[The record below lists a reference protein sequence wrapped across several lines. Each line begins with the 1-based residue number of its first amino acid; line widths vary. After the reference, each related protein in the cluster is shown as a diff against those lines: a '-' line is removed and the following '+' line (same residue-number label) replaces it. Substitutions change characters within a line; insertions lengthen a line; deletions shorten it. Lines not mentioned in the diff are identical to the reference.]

1 MKYGKW
7 PLVSFEKLCPESIQA
22 AHTRNIPA
30 ESPDIIKK
38 YGEINV
44 LDYGYV
50 NMEVTWGQTDQLS
63 LVRRESRPLSIPDGE
78 ESKFTDNTWVSSY
91 FISEFSATFG
101 VIVDVLST
109 EQTYSTIVKDP
120 VRRAAV
126 FHRAGHFECVST
138 CPNGAAPDVVR
149 KIEFHHHVRD
159 NELLTSLLDVCD
171 VRPLTFDVGTY
182 LSNINSDMYFSCFDN
197 HCPIHLECINTRIHS
212 VIRDLVAAKYLRD
225 L

>member
-1 MKYGKW
+1 M
-7 PLVSFEKLCPESIQA
+7 
-22 AHTRNIPA
+22 
-30 ESPDIIKK
+30 
-38 YGEINV
+38 

-50 NMEVTWGQTDQLS
+50 NIEVTWGRTDQLS
-63 LVRRESRPLSIPDGE
+63 LIRRASRPLSMPDGE
-78 ESKFTDNTWVSSY
+78 ESEFTDNTWVSSY

-126 FHRAGHFECVST
+126 FHRAGHFECVRT

-171 VRPLTFDVGTY
+171 VCSLTFEVGTY

-197 HCPIHLECINTRIHS
+197 HCPIHLACINSRTQS
-212 VIRDLVAAKYLRD
+212 VICDLVAKYSHDLYVAVDMLNFDNICDELGLTGFTIGNTLTLTAKCTIVCVRF
-225 L
+225 